1 MDMMNS
7 IASTATSMS
16 AAQFANQYAISV
28 TKKSME
34 SEELAMQELLEML
47 PPAPGQGQFIDTY
60 A

>member
-1 MDMMNS
+1 MMES
-7 IASTATSMS
+7 IASMAMDMS

-34 SEELAMQELLEML
+34 VEELAAQEML
-47 PPAPGQGQFIDTY
+47 NMLPNISVPKGDFIDTY